1 VSDVAAGFLLTEL
14 LMFSFLLYNQIF
26 FGARQ
31 LSVGYLDEA
40 ISSVSIVEFR
50 AMCASSIFSSQSTLC
65 FAMVLIGDIIGRVVD
80 KAFDRQWFLFAVMSY
95 I

>member
-1 VSDVAAGFLLTEL
+1 
-14 LMFSFLLYNQIF
+14 
-26 FGARQ
+26 
-31 LSVGYLDEA
+31 
-40 ISSVSIVEFR
+40 VEFR

-65 FAMVLIGDIIGRVVD
+65 FAMVLIGDIIGRAVD